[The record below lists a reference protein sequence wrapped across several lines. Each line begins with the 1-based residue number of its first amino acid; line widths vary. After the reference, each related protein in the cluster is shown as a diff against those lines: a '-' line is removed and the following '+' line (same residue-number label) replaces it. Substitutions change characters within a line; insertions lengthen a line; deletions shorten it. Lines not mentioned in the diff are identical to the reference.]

1 MEPCDLTVEDL
12 SVRFGGL
19 VAVDQVSLH
28 APPAA
33 ITGLIGPNGAGKTT
47 TFNACTG
54 FVKAATGS
62 VRLGQDSL
70 AHHGPAVRAKMGLG
84 RTFQRIE
91 LWNNMT
97 VRENVALGPECYY
110 SSLRPWGQVMGARW
124 QRTAIQERT
133 THAVEL
139 CGIKDL
145 ADRMAGDLSTGQR
158 RSVELARAMATPF
171 RFLLLDEPSSGLDA
185 NESERFGEIL
195 KQLVDETGLGILL
208 VEHDMALVSAICRYV
223 YVLDFGRLIFE
234 GTMAE
239 AMSSEL
245 VRDAYLGTG
254 DLGQNTESADGSDG
268 QRPGAT
274 DSETDKA
281 VAADA

>member
-1 MEPCDLTVEDL
+1 MEPCDLAVDDL

-19 VAVDQVSLH
+19 VAVDKLSLH
-28 APPAA
+28 APPGV

-54 FVKAATGS
+54 FVKATKGS
-62 VRLGQDSL
+62 VKLGPDSL
-70 AHHGPAVRAKMGLG
+70 AHQGPAARAKKGLG
-84 RTFQRIE
+84 RTFQRME

-97 VRENVALGPECYY
+97 VWDNVTLGPECYY
-110 SSLRPWGQVMGARW
+110 SGLRPWGQVLGSRW
-124 QRTAIQERT
+124 QRTAILERS

-139 CGIKDL
+139 CGISEL
-145 ADRMAGDLSTGQR
+145 VNRPVGDLSTGQR

-185 NESERFGEIL
+185 HESERFGEIL
-195 KQLVDETGLGILL
+195 TQLVAETGLGILL

-223 YVLDFGRLIFE
+223 YVLDFGRRIFE
-234 GTMAE
+234 GTMAA

-254 DLGQNTESADGSDG
+254 SQAQVT
-268 QRPGAT
+268 
-274 DSETDKA
+274 
-281 VAADA
+281 ADA

>member
-1 MEPCDLTVEDL
+1 MQPCDLAVDDL

-19 VAVDQVSLH
+19 VAVDQISLN
-28 APPAA
+28 APHGA

-54 FVKAATGS
+54 FVKATTGS
-62 VRLGQDSL
+62 VRLGEDSL
-70 AHHGPAVRAKMGLG
+70 VHHGPAVRAKMGLG
-84 RTFQRIE
+84 RTFQRME

-110 SSLRPWGQVMGARW
+110 SGLRPWGQVMGARW
-124 QRTAIQERT
+124 QRASIAERT

-139 CGIKDL
+139 CGITAL
-145 ADRMAGDLSTGQR
+145 MDRAVGDLSTGQR
-158 RSVELARAMATPF
+158 RTVELARAMATPF

-185 NESERFGEIL
+185 HESERFGEIL
-195 KQLVDETGLGILL
+195 TQLVDETGLGILL

-223 YVLDFGRLIFE
+223 YVLDFGRMIFQ
-234 GTMAE
+234 GTMTE
-239 AMSSEL
+239 AMSSEI

-254 DLGQNTESADGSDG
+254 DLGGLSPDEAVSLA
-268 QRPGAT
+268 A
-274 DSETDKA
+274 EKE